1 MGLNQDPSS
10 SCLDV
15 TFFVL
20 SSRCP
25 ATKVATFAIIFSPNC
40 RASNSLARAW
50 KWRGKKRSCDRP
62 TLAQKKNL
70 YEIDVCHLQQ
80 EASGKRMR
88 HNNILPF
95 DAPNCSNFTITI
107 FDPASAEAVP
117 PAVFCSSF
125 KAFFTMMRVLA
136 TPWVLWFA
144 IRFFGSNTNVWIK
157 VKTWAR
163 PRLSVRTSV

>member
-62 TLAQKKNL
+62 TLAQKKSLWNWRL
-70 YEIDVCHLQQ
+70 SLAAGSFREKNEAQQ
-80 EASGKRMR
+80 HYTIR
-88 HNNILPF
+88 
-95 DAPNCSNFTITI
+95 CSKLFKFTITV

-136 TPWVLWFA
+136 TPWVLCFA
-144 IRFFGSNTNVWIK
+144 IRFFASNIY
-157 VKTWAR
+157 
-163 PRLSVRTSV
+163 